1 MMASPSVA
9 ERKIAC
15 TVCRRRKTAC
25 DKARPRCG
33 LCVKSGFP
41 CEYAESQQQPGLRA
55 GYVQHLEQRIDSLEQ
70 RLSDVEA
77 HLRAPER
84 LLQEYH
90 ADQSNGDSPDATI
103 PSYPYTNHDDQRVDR
118 SNVRNEGLPAGAS
131 TPNYDPR
138 QSDVVTG
145 TSSLEPLSYLVV
157 LELCKVWFHKY
168 HRFFP
173 ILHQPSINQL
183 LQKTNGYATSAHGL
197 VIQAVAAITLQQS
210 ELLSGDKVQRR
221 QWQEQLGAN
230 VLIECIK
237 TPSLQAIQALL
248 ILSILQY
255 GEGKSMQSWNYLAVA
270 RRMGAHI
277 GLSHTV
283 NEESTPAMSPTALRR
298 LPTFT
303 NTTVE
308 NEERLR
314 AYWMIETLDSISTI
328 GVRYDIGHPT
338 ASRSP
343 LLPCSDSF
351 WAYPEPVLADATLR
365 PYNYCSAFSLCVIL
379 AVSELSN
386 VHSFLKRKVAMD
398 VFEEKD
404 AWQVEAQRIDERLTA
419 WRDEFVAAV
428 FRLIN
433 AEYIRHERGEMDPY
447 VVLTNCVL
455 NTAVITL
462 LQQRVACPEGVDSLA
477 EPWAFASN
485 RCVYASENTAFKVR
499 QMDEDELSICHP
511 HLIFSIF
518 VAARFYIVHSKAL
531 DANVPTNLHSLAF
544 ALHVCG
550 KRWPLARVYEHIIR
564 VAVAE
569 YRTPVMQS
577 TVPKEFYNLGLT
589 TFEVSDVLV
598 AWVEGPGADISVA
611 VDEQGEYPGTM
622 NFTPMTIDVL
632 A

>member
-1 MMASPSVA
+1 
-9 ERKIAC
+9 
-15 TVCRRRKTAC
+15 
-25 DKARPRCG
+25 
-33 LCVKSGFP
+33 
-41 CEYAESQQQPGLRA
+41 
-55 GYVQHLEQRIDSLEQ
+55 
-70 RLSDVEA
+70 
-77 HLRAPER
+77 
-84 LLQEYH
+84 
-90 ADQSNGDSPDATI
+90 
-103 PSYPYTNHDDQRVDR
+103 
-118 SNVRNEGLPAGAS
+118 
-131 TPNYDPR
+131 
-138 QSDVVTG
+138 
-145 TSSLEPLSYLVV
+145 
-157 LELCKVWFHKY
+157 
-168 HRFFP
+168 
-173 ILHQPSINQL
+173 
-183 LQKTNGYATSAHGL
+183 
-197 VIQAVAAITLQQS
+197 
-210 ELLSGDKVQRR
+210 
-221 QWQEQLGAN
+221 
-230 VLIECIK
+230 
-237 TPSLQAIQALL
+237 
-248 ILSILQY
+248 
-255 GEGKSMQSWNYLAVA
+255 
-270 RRMGAHI
+270 
-277 GLSHTV
+277 
-283 NEESTPAMSPTALRR
+283 MSPTALRR

-308 NEERLR
+308 DEEKIR
-314 AYWMIETLDSISTI
+314 AYWMIKTLDSMSTI
-328 GVRYDIGHPT
+328 GARYDLSYST

-351 WAYPEPVLADATLR
+351 WSYPEPVLVDATLR

-386 VHSFLKRKVAMD
+386 VHRFLQKRAAIENFV
-398 VFEEKD
+398 ERD

-433 AEYIRHERGEMDPY
+433 AEYTRHERGEMDAY

-462 LQQRVACPEGVDSLA
+462 LQQRVACPGGIEQLA

-550 KRWPLARVYEHIIR
+550 KRWPLARIFEHVIR

-569 YRTPVMQS
+569 YRTPVAQS
-577 TVPKEFYNLGLT
+577 RVPKEFYNLRLT
-589 TFEVSDVLV
+589 TFEVSDMLV
-598 AWVEGPGADISVA
+598 AWAEGVGSDISLYL
-611 VDEQGEYPGTM
+611 DTQGEYASMTS
-622 NFTPMTIDVL
+622 FTPMTIDVL

>member
-1 MMASPSVA
+1 MSSASVA

-25 DKARPRCG
+25 DKARPRCS
-33 LCVKSGFP
+33 LCVKGNFD
-41 CEYAESQQQPGLRA
+41 CEYAESQHQPGLRA
-55 GYVQHLEQRIDSLEQ
+55 GYVQHLEQRVDGLEQ
-70 RLSDVEA
+70 RLSDVEV

-84 LLQEYH
+84 PLEEHQAVQPNGDVVSEAAFPHHLSTSVEVGRGIGFDARGEEALRSPSNYDSRQSH
-90 ADQSNGDSPDATI
+90 VVSNG
-103 PSYPYTNHDDQRVDR
+103 
-118 SNVRNEGLPAGAS
+118 SN
-131 TPNYDPR
+131 
-138 QSDVVTG
+138 
-145 TSSLEPLSYLVV
+145 LEPLSYPVV
-157 LELCKVWFHKY
+157 LELCKVWFRKY

-173 ILHQPSINQL
+173 VLHQPSVNQL
-183 LQKTNGYATSAHGL
+183 LRTTNDYATSTRGL
-197 VIQAVAAITLQQS
+197 VMQAIVTITLQHS
-210 ELLSGDKVQRR
+210 ELLRGETLQRR
-221 QWQEQLGAN
+221 QWQEQLGATL
-230 VLIECIK
+230 VIECIK
-237 TPSLQAIQALL
+237 TPSLQSVQALL

-255 GEGKSMQSWNYLAVA
+255 GEGRSMQSWNFLAMA
-270 RRMGAHI
+270 RRMSAHI
-277 GLSHTV
+277 GLAQTT
-283 NEESTPAMSPTALRR
+283 NDDTAPAMSPTALRR

-308 NEERLR
+308 DEERLR

-365 PYNYCSAFSLCVIL
+365 PYNYCSAFSLCIIL

-386 VHSFLKRKVAMD
+386 VHSFLQKKVTLD
-398 VFEEKD
+398 IFEERD

-462 LQQRVACPEGVDSLA
+462 LQQRVACPEGVESLA

-550 KRWPLARVYEHIIR
+550 KRWPLARIYEQIIR

-569 YRTPVMQS
+569 YRTPVVQS
-577 TVPKEFYNLGLT
+577 TVPKEFYDLRLT
-589 TFEVSDVLV
+589 TFEISDSLIE
-598 AWVEGPGADISVA
+598 WVEGPGANISISIDA
-611 VDEQGEYPGTM
+611 QGEYPGM
-622 NFTPMTIDVL
+622 PSFTPMAIDVL